1 MYFLSTN
8 DKGEINGFHY
18 NLNKDVLEDNEIAIT
33 EEIYNNYVKDSLSI
47 LKYKYDD
54 VNGIVDNAKLVE

>member
-8 DKGEINGFHY
+8 SKGEITGFHY
-18 NLNKDVLEDNEIAIT
+18 NLGKSVLNDNEITIT
-33 EEIYNNYVKDSLSI
+33 EAEYNNYVEGELSL

-54 VNGIVDNAKLVE
+54 VNGIVNNAELVE

>member
-1 MYFLSTN
+1 MYFISTN
-8 DKGEINGFHY
+8 NKGEINGFHY

-33 EEIYNNYVKDSLSI
+33 EEIYNNYVEDSLSI

-54 VNGIVDNAKLVE
+54 VNGIVDNAELVE

>member
-1 MYFLSTN
+1 MYFISTN

-33 EEIYNNYVKDSLSI
+33 EEIYNNYVEDSLSI
-47 LKYKYDD
+47 LKYKYE
-54 VNGIVDNAKLVE
+54 NGIVDNARLVE

>member
-18 NLNKDVLEDNEIAIT
+18 NLNKNVLEDNEIAIT
-33 EEIYNNYVKDSLSI
+33 EEIYNNYVERKLSI
-47 LKYKYDD
+47 PKYKYDD
-54 VNGIVDNAKLVE
+54 VNGIVDNARLVE

>member
-8 DKGEINGFHY
+8 NKGEINGFHY

-33 EEIYNNYVKDSLSI
+33 EEIYNNYVEDSLSI

-54 VNGIVDNAKLVE
+54 VNGIVDNARLME

>member
-1 MYFLSTN
+1 MYYLT
-8 DKGEINGFHY
+8 INSNSKITGFHY

-33 EEIYNNYVKDSLSI
+33 EEIYNNYVERKLSI
-47 LKYKYDD
+47 IKYKYDD

>member
-18 NLNKDVLEDNEIAIT
+18 NLNKDVLDDNEIAIT
-33 EEIYNNYVKDSLSI
+33 EAEYNNYVERKLSI

>member
-1 MYFLSTN
+1 MYFISTN
-8 DKGEINGFHY
+8 NKGEINGFHY

-33 EEIYNNYVKDSLSI
+33 EEVYNNYVEDSLSI

-54 VNGIVDNAKLVE
+54 VNGIIDNARLVE

>member
-33 EEIYNNYVKDSLSI
+33 EEIYNNYVEDSLSI

-54 VNGIVDNAKLVE
+54 VNGIVDNAQLVE

>member
-1 MYFLSTN
+1 MYYLT
-8 DKGEINGFHY
+8 INSNSKITGFHY
-18 NLNKDVLEDNEIAIT
+18 NLGKSVLSDNEIAIT
-33 EEIYNNYVKDSLSI
+33 EEIYNNYVEDSLSI

>member
-33 EEIYNNYVKDSLSI
+33 EEIYNNYVEDSLSI
-47 LKYKYDD
+47 LKYKY
-54 VNGIVDNAKLVE
+54 VMI

>member
-8 DKGEINGFHY
+8 NNGEINGFHY
-18 NLNKDVLEDNEIAIT
+18 NVNKNVLENNEIEIT
-33 EEIYNNYVKDSLSI
+33 EVEYNDYVEDSLSI

-54 VNGIVDNAKLVE
+54 VNGIVNNAELVE

>member
-1 MYFLSTN
+1 MYFLTTN

-33 EEIYNNYVKDSLSI
+33 EEIYNNYVEDSLSI

-54 VNGIVDNAKLVE
+54 VNGIVDNAQLVK

>member
-8 DKGEINGFHY
+8 NNGEIRGFHY

-33 EEIYNNYVKDSLSI
+33 EEIYNNYVEDSLSI

-54 VNGIVDNAKLVE
+54 VNGIVDNARLVE

>member
-1 MYFLSTN
+1 MYFISTN
-8 DKGEINGFHY
+8 DNGEINGFQY

-33 EEIYNNYVKDSLSI
+33 EEIYNEYAERELSI

-54 VNGIVDNAKLVE
+54 ESGIVDNAKLVE

>member
-1 MYFLSTN
+1 MYYLSIN

-18 NLNKDVLEDNEIAIT
+18 NLNKDVLENNEIQIT
-33 EEIYNNYVKDSLSI
+33 EEIYNNYVERKLSI

-54 VNGIVDNAKLVE
+54 VNEIVDNAKLVE